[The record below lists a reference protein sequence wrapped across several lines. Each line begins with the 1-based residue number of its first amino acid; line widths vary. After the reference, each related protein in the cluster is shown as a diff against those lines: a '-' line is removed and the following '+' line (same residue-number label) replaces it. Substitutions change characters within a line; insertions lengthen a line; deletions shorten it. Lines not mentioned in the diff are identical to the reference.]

1 MPLRVPIEFMNRPYL
16 PGRDIRLGAISRLRV
31 SAWAGCLVVGGLASA
46 GYFLN
51 ESLSGD
57 LTYVGIAGASAITIF
72 VGARRVERSLPWYFL
87 SAGVF
92 MLFVAEI
99 IWVSLSHMGL
109 EPWPSAADV
118 FYLLAYP
125 FETVAILLLVRDRGP
140 GRDTA
145 GLIDAAVITVV
156 MLLLSWVFLME
167 PYVSDSSLSVL
178 QVITAI
184 SYPLMDILV
193 LGVLVRLITL
203 PGSRSPSYKL
213 LVVGMLSTLVADIS
227 YGYVSLTS
235 EYVARGWMDSLW
247 LALYVLW
254 AVAALHPSAN
264 TLSDKADDPSGKL
277 GLGRLI
283 VLAGAAL
290 IAPAVM
296 LFGWAVGTAKDL
308 HIPEVTAAT
317 AIVFVLVLI
326 RMGSLNRQIE
336 RHATRLHTQGRVLR
350 GALDERNALAEKLR
364 HQAFHDSLTGLPN
377 RALFLEKVQEALDGD
392 LIDNGGIAV
401 LFIDLDEFKSINDRF
416 GHSAG
421 DELLTSIGQ
430 RLRGA
435 LRAGDLPARLGGDE
449 FGLLIYNV
457 ETEDVARVVAQ
468 RLFASL
474 NVPFSLA
481 GNSVPVKASVGV
493 SLNLQGDT
501 AQDLLRNADAA
512 MYLAKHRG
520 KDRYELF
527 DSTRHS
533 GILEQMKLRTDFT
546 GAIERDEFVL
556 HYQPQVD
563 LLTKKTVGAEAL
575 IRWNHPTRGLLFPND
590 FISLAEETGAIV
602 PIGNWVLREACIQAK
617 QWIDELAPGESFTIS
632 VNLSAR
638 QLSDEDLVDSLAD
651 TLHATGLD
659 PRNLVLEMTE
669 SVLIQDEEASLERL
683 RRLSGFGVRI
693 AIDDFGTG
701 YSSLTYLQRL
711 PAEILKVDKSFID
724 NILEGPEEEALAH
737 AIVRLGETLNLVTI
751 AEGIETVQQA
761 SRLRQ
766 LGCPYGQGYY
776 FARPMEPDA
785 LTAHLLEQ
793 GVLRSTGSSH
803 RFPVRT

>member
-1 MPLRVPIEFMNRPYL
+1 
-16 PGRDIRLGAISRLRV
+16 
-31 SAWAGCLVVGGLASA
+31 VGGLAA
-46 GYFLN
+46 LAYFLLD
-51 ESLSGD
+51 SVTGD
-57 LTYVGIAGASAITIF
+57 WIYVGIAGASSLGLF
-72 VGARRVERSLPWYFL
+72 VGARRTKRSLPWYFF
-87 SAGVF
+87 AFGVF
-92 MLFVAEI
+92 LLFIAEG
-99 IWVSLSHMGL
+99 IWVILDQTGL
-109 EPWPSAADV
+109 EPWPSVADV

-125 FETVAILLLVRDRGP
+125 FEAVAIFLLVRDRAP

-156 MLLLSWVFLME
+156 MALVSWVFLME
-167 PYVSDSSLSVL
+167 PYVTDSSLTFTEISISV
-178 QVITAI
+178 A
-184 SYPLMDILV
+184 YPLMDIV
-193 LGVLVRLITL
+193 MLGVLVRLLTL
-203 PGSRSPSYKL
+203 RGPRSPAYNM
-213 LVVGMLSTLVADIS
+213 LVIGLMSTLVADIA
-227 YGYVSLTS
+227 YGYVTLTS
-235 EYVARGWMDSLW
+235 EYVPRGWMDALW
-247 LALYVLW
+247 LIMYVLW
-254 AVAALHPSAN
+254 GVAALHPSAN
-264 TLSDKADDPSGKL
+264 HISDTAEEPSGRL
-277 GLGRLI
+277 TRGRLI
-283 VLAGAAL
+283 LLASAAL
-290 IAPAVM
+290 FAPGVM
-296 LFGWAVGTAKDL
+296 LYSWATGSAQDL
-308 HIPEVTAAT
+308 HVPEATAAT
-317 AIVFVLVLI
+317 AVVFVLVLI
-326 RMGSLNRQIE
+326 RMGALNRQID
-336 RHATRLHTQGRVLR
+336 RHMTRLHTQGRVLR
-350 GALDERNALAEKLR
+350 AALDERNALAEKLR
-364 HQAFHDSLTGLPN
+364 HQAFHDSLTGLSN
-377 RALFLEKVQEALDGD
+377 RALFLEKVQEALDGGNAD
-392 LIDNGGIAV
+392 GGAIAV
-401 LFIDLDEFKSINDRF
+401 LFIDLDDFKSINDRF

-457 ETEDVARVVAQ
+457 DTEDVARVIAQ
-468 RLFASL
+468 RLFSSL
-474 NVPFSLA
+474 NAPFTIA

-493 SLNLQGDT
+493 SLNLHGDT

-546 GAIERDEFVL
+546 GAIERNELVL

-563 LLTKKTVGAEAL
+563 LLTKKTIGAEAL
-575 IRWNHPTRGLLFPND
+575 IRWNHPTRRFLFPND

-602 PIGNWVLREACIQAK
+602 PIGNWVLREACTQAK
-617 QWIDELAPGESFTIS
+617 RWIDELAPDESFTIS

-638 QLSDEDLVDSLAD
+638 QLADEDLVDSLAE

-659 PRNLVLEMTE
+659 PRNLILEMTE

-683 RRLSGFGVRI
+683 RRLSRFGVRI

-711 PAEILKVDKSFID
+711 PAEILKIDKSFID

-776 FARPMEPDA
+776 FARPMETDA

-803 RFPVRT
+803 RSSVRT

>member
-1 MPLRVPIEFMNRPYL
+1 MKQARL
-16 PGRDIRLGAISRLRV
+16 PGRDIRLGVIPRLRV
-31 SAWAGCLVVGGLASA
+31 SAWTACLAVGGLASLA
-46 GYFLN
+46 YFLID
-51 ESLSGD
+51 SVAGD
-57 LTYVGIAGASAITIF
+57 WIYVGMAGASALGLFI
-72 VGARRVERSLPWYFL
+72 GARRTNRSLPWYFF
-87 SAGVF
+87 AFGVF
-92 MLFVAEI
+92 LLFIAEGT
-99 IWVSLSHMGL
+99 WVVLDQMGL
-109 EPWPSAADV
+109 EPWPSVADV

-125 FETVAILLLVRDRGP
+125 FEAVAIFLLVRDRAP

-145 GLIDAAVITVV
+145 GVIDAAVITVV
-156 MLLLSWVFLME
+156 MALLSWVFLME
-167 PYVSDSSLSVL
+167 PYVTDSSLTFTE
-178 QVITAI
+178 IAI
-184 SYPLMDILV
+184 SVAYPLMDVVMLA
-193 LGVLVRLITL
+193 VLVRLMTL
-203 PGSRSPSYKL
+203 RGPRSPAYNI
-213 LVVGMLSTLVADIS
+213 LVIGLMSTLVADIA
-227 YGYVSLTS
+227 YGYVTLTS
-235 EYVARGWMDSLW
+235 EYVARGWMDALW
-247 LALYVLW
+247 LLTYVLW
-254 AVAALHPSAN
+254 GVAALHPSAN
-264 TLSDKADDPSGKL
+264 HISDTAKEPSGRL
-277 GLGRLI
+277 TPGRL
-283 VLAGAAL
+283 VLLASAAL
-290 IAPAVM
+290 IAPGVM
-296 LFGWAVGTAKDL
+296 LYSWATGSAQDL
-308 HIPEVTAAT
+308 HVPESTAAT
-317 AIVFVLVLI
+317 AVVFVLVLI
-326 RMGSLNRQIE
+326 RMGALNRQID
-336 RHATRLHTQGRVLR
+336 RHMTRLHTQGRVLR
-350 GALDERNALAEKLR
+350 EALDERNALAEKLR

-392 LIDNGGIAV
+392 LIDSGGIAV

-416 GHSAG
+416 GHAAG

-457 ETEDVARVVAQ
+457 QTEDVARVVAQ
-468 RLFASL
+468 RLFTSL

-520 KDRYELF
+520 KGRYEIF
-527 DSTRHS
+527 DTTRHS
-533 GILEQMKLRTDFT
+533 GILEQLKLRTDFT
-546 GAIERDEFVL
+546 GAIERNELVL

-575 IRWNHPTRGLLFPND
+575 IRWNHPTRGFLFPND

-602 PIGNWVLREACIQAK
+602 PIGNWVLREACTQAK
-617 QWIDELAPGESFTIS
+617 RWIDELAPGESFTIS

-659 PRNLVLEMTE
+659 PRSLVLEMTE

-711 PAEILKVDKSFID
+711 PAEILKIDKSFID

-776 FARPMEPDA
+776 FARPMEPNA

-793 GVLRSTGSSH
+793 GVLRTTGSSY
-803 RFPVRT
+803 RSSVRA